1 MDNTLMDI
9 YKIVEYYK
17 TEGRPDYSIL
27 NIKNLKP
34 KDIYELIEFYENY
47 IINYNLYV
55 YDILS
60 QELFL
65 KLLRTRKIN
74 GLDIILE
81 KKLDEIKKRTNNPKI
96 LDRIAYIKENS
107 YKINSIKKMQELIQL
122 LKELKVEN
130 LYEIENLCFMIQK
143 LAIIKQNRF
152 TVDDIKEIKKFVNK
166 FDLSNKDYIKKEL
179 DEIIL
184 DKNNIDSINTIFKKE
199 MDYIKRNN
207 MLDKLIAH
215 CDKIKN

>member
-17 TEGRPDYSIL
+17 TEGHPDYSIL
-27 NIKNLKP
+27 NIKKLKP
-34 KDIYELIEFYENY
+34 EEIYELIEFYENY
-47 IINYNLYV
+47 IINYHLYV

-74 GLDIILE
+74 GLDLILE
-81 KKLDEIKKRTNNPKI
+81 KKLDEIKKRTSNPKI
-96 LDRIAYIKENS
+96 LDRIEYIKENS
-107 YKINSIKKMQELIQL
+107 YKINSIKKMEELIQL
-122 LKELKVEN
+122 LKELKVDN
-130 LYEIENLCFMIQK
+130 LTELENLCFMIKK
-143 LAIIKQNRF
+143 LAIIKLNRF

-166 FDLSNKDYIKKEL
+166 FDLTNKDYIKTEL

-184 DKNNIDSINTIFKKE
+184 DKKNIDSINSIFKKE
-199 MDYIKRNN
+199 MDYIKRNK
-207 MLDKLIAH
+207 MLDKLVAH
-215 CDKIKN
+215 YDKIKN

>member
-1 MDNTLMDI
+1 MDI

>member
-17 TEGRPDYSIL
+17 TEGRPDYSTL
-27 NIKNLKP
+27 NIKNLKS

-65 KLLRTRKIN
+65 KLLKTRKIN

-81 KKLDEIKKRTNNPKI
+81 KKLDEIKKRTSNPKI

-122 LKELKVEN
+122 LKELKVDN
-130 LYEIENLCFMIQK
+130 LSEIENLCFMIQK

-166 FDLSNKDYIKKEL
+166 FDLSNKDYIKREL

-184 DKNNIDSINTIFKKE
+184 DKNNIDSINTTFKKE